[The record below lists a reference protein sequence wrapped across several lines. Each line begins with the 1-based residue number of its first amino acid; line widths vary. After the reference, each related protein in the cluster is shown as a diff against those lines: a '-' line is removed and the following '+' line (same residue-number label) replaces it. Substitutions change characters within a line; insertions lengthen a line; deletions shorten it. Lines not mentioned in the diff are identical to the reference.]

1 MIKPVKIP
9 IVKPDKQVKVKKQK
23 LCSKS
28 SEVKTA
34 MRNHCLH
41 NEIEISL
48 TLLPFAFC
56 LLPCLA
62 TLSPKASGDRG
73 RASA

>member
-1 MIKPVKIP
+1 MP

-28 SEVKTA
+28 SEVKIA

-41 NEIEISL
+41 NELESFL

-56 LLPCLA
+56 LLPSLA
-62 TLSPKASGDRG
+62 TLSPKASVGRG
-73 RASA
+73 KASA